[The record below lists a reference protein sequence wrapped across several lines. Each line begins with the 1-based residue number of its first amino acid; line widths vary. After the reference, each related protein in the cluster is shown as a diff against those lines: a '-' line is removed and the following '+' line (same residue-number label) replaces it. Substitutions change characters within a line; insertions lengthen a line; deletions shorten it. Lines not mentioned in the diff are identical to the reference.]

1 MPAPCLVT
9 TVSRI
14 VSMTWARK
22 VPVPQ
27 AGSRI
32 CTLFTMRVSLGL
44 PGPGTFLAQVIE
56 TIRDTVVTKHGA
68 GMWPGYVHDHLLPR
82 LYGFEL
88 LMAPYAIAHLKL
100 GLRLK
105 ETGYDIEQ
113 SERLRVYLTNS
124 LEEAR
129 EREHGQLTFF
139 GA

>member
-1 MPAPCLVT
+1 MHKVQILDPACGT
-9 TVSRI
+9 
-14 VSMTWARK
+14 
-22 VPVPQ
+22 
-27 AGSRI
+27 
-32 CTLFTMRVSLGL
+32 
-44 PGPGTFLAQVIE
+44 GTFLAQVIE
-56 TIRDTVVTKHGA
+56 TIHDTVVAKHGA

-124 LEEAR
+124 LEEAH
-129 EREHGQLTFF
+129 EREHGQTHILR
-139 GA
+139 